1 MLFYPILRHLVAQ
14 RAEHRVKTFFCL
26 LHDRQG
32 DPFIVAVHHIVAR
45 LKASSQT
52 SSSVIILASNAVLIT
67 RFGEPSANSV

>member
-1 MLFYPILRHLVAQ
+1 MLFYPILHHFVAQ

-32 DPFIVAVHHIVAR
+32 DLFVVAVRHIVVR
-45 LKASSQT
+45 LQGFQPNIFFGDHSGFKRR
-52 SSSVIILASNAVLIT
+52 LIT